1 MLRVAAV
8 FAALGVFACIGA
20 DSLLN
25 AAAARGVYIGTA
37 VASRLLQQPQYA
49 SVLAGNFNQVQA
61 ENEMKMRVIRPTRD
75 QFDFSGGDAIVAFAA
90 AHSMKVRGHTLV
102 WHESVPQW
110 IRTGG
115 FSAEQLRDIVRQHIT
130 RVVSHYAGKVY
141 AWDVVNEAIDKDGSM
156 RHSIWYDQPGTGAE
170 GKYGYI
176 EDAFRAAHRADPA
189 ALLFYNDYDIEM
201 QNAKSTAVYDMVRA
215 MLHDRIPIT
224 GVGFQCHLTVNGV
237 SKSDFVANLARFAA
251 LGLQVQITELDVR
264 LPLENGRAR
273 PDDLQR
279 QARIYGDVAS
289 ACLTTPHCTAIQTWG
304 FTDRYSWV
312 PHAFPGTG
320 AALPFDADYRPKPAW
335 TALLRA
341 LEPRP

>member
-156 RHSIWYDQPGTGAE
+156 RHSIW
-170 GKYGYI
+170 
-176 EDAFRAAHRADPA
+176 
-189 ALLFYNDYDIEM
+189 
-201 QNAKSTAVYDMVRA
+201 
-215 MLHDRIPIT
+215 
-224 GVGFQCHLTVNGV
+224 
-237 SKSDFVANLARFAA
+237 
-251 LGLQVQITELDVR
+251 
-264 LPLENGRAR
+264 
-273 PDDLQR
+273 
-279 QARIYGDVAS
+279 
-289 ACLTTPHCTAIQTWG
+289 
-304 FTDRYSWV
+304 
-312 PHAFPGTG
+312 
-320 AALPFDADYRPKPAW
+320 
-335 TALLRA
+335 
-341 LEPRP
+341 